1 VPNVHVLAF
10 LLTVLVL
17 IAIPGPSVLFV
28 VSRGVT
34 LGRRAALAT
43 VVGNAGG
50 LAVQVALVALGLGSL
65 LARSVFLFTLL
76 KLAGAAYL
84 VLLGLR
90 MLRNRRSLAHVL
102 DATVVPKATRRILRE
117 GFVVGATN
125 PKGLIIFTAVLPQF
139 VDRGSGHIQ
148 LQLGVLGAVC
158 VLIALVS
165 DSAWALAS
173 GTARLWLA
181 RSPRRLELVGGA
193 GGLAVIGLG
202 LRLAVT
208 GRKD

>member
-10 LLTVLVL
+10 LLTVFVL

-50 LAVQVALVALGLGSL
+50 LAVQATLVAVGLGTL

-84 VLLGLR
+84 VVLGLR
-90 MLRNRRSLAHVL
+90 MLRNRGSLARVL

-125 PKGLIIFTAVLPQF
+125 PKGLLIFTAVLPQF
-139 VDRGSGHIQ
+139 VDRASGHVQ
-148 LQLGVLGAVC
+148 LQLAALGAVC
-158 VLIALVS
+158 VLVALVS
-165 DSAWALAS
+165 DSVWAVAS
-173 GTARLWLA
+173 GTARLWLS
-181 RSPRRLELVGGA
+181 RSARRLELVGGA

-202 LRLAVT
+202 LRLAAT